1 MVGEFMEGYFNKIT
15 KPFGSNKH
23 LIESHILRVS
33 SINRKNKE
41 HLKTIFIKLTSLF
54 TRKLPRASSQL
65 AFSYGSSKTVLNSEF
80 PVLYSRLIINGI
92 SCPNARLVLKSSI
105 KLP

>member
-41 HLKTIFIKLTSLF
+41 HLKTIFIKLTS
-54 TRKLPRASSQL
+54 
-65 AFSYGSSKTVLNSEF
+65 
-80 PVLYSRLIINGI
+80 
-92 SCPNARLVLKSSI
+92 
-105 KLP
+105 